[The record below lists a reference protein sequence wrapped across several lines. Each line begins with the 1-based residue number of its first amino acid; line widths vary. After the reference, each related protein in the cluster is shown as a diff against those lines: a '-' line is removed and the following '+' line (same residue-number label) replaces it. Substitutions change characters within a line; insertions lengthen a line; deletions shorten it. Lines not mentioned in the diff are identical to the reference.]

1 VLNVSGLQ
9 VRYGQVTAVRGIDLR
24 VTTKTVA
31 CIVGPNGAGKSSTL
45 QAIAGGVRA
54 THGVIELDGQRLS
67 GLPPEDIARC
77 GLSLVPEGRHVF
89 ATLTVNENLLLG
101 GRLKRARD
109 PRRARAHMLE
119 LFPVL
124 KERLNTPAGRLSG
137 GEQQQLVIARALLT
151 EPKIL
156 LIDEPSLGLSP
167 KATELVMETL
177 RRLRDGGLTVLIVE
191 QSLERALAIADTIC
205 VMRNGSI
212 ELSGTSE
219 EIREHSELHSAYF
232 GFREFQ

>member
-1 VLNVSGLQ
+1 MS
-9 VRYGQVTAVRGIDLR
+9 
-24 VTTKTVA
+24 VA

-45 QAIAGGVRA
+45 QAIAGGVRVA
-54 THGVIELDGQRLS
+54 RGVIELDGQRLS

-89 ATLTVNENLLLG
+89 ATLTVNENLILG
-101 GRLKRARD
+101 SRLKRAQD
-109 PRRARAHMLE
+109 PRRARADILE

-124 KERLNTPAGRLSG
+124 KERLNTPAGQLSG

-177 RRLRDGGLTVLIVE
+177 RRLRDGGLTVLLVE

-212 ELSGTSE
+212 ELSGTGE

-232 GFREFQ
+232 GFHEFQQ

>member
-1 VLNVSGLQ
+1 
-9 VRYGQVTAVRGIDLR
+9 VRYGQVTAVRGINLQVAR
-24 VTTKTVA
+24 KSVA

-45 QAIAGGVRA
+45 QAIAGDVRA
-54 THGVIELDGQRLS
+54 TRGVIELDGQRLL
-67 GLPPEDIARC
+67 GLAPEDIARR

-89 ATLTVNENLLLG
+89 ATLTVNENLILG
-101 GRLKRARD
+101 GRLRRARD
-109 PRRARAHMLE
+109 PRRARADVLE

-124 KERLNTPAGRLSG
+124 KERLNTPAGQLSG

-167 KATELVMETL
+167 KATETVMETL
-177 RRLRDGGLTVLIVE
+177 RRLRDSGLTVLVVE

-205 VMRNGSI
+205 VMRNGLI
-212 ELSGTSE
+212 ELSGTSADLS
-219 EIREHSELHSAYF
+219 EHSGFHEAYF
-232 GFREFQ
+232 GFHELQP